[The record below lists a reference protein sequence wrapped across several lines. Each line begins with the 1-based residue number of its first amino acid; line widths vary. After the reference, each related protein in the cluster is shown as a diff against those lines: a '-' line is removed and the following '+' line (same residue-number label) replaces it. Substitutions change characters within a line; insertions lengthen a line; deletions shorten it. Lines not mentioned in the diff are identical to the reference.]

1 MNTKKKSFDE
11 LSDQIRKYL
20 ISNSFV
26 VDDWGFVK
34 KITPG
39 FISHSNIH
47 MNDFVYLVK
56 HIISDE
62 KKQKV
67 KI

>member
-1 MNTKKKSFDE
+1 MNTKEKSFDE

-20 ISNSFV
+20 ISNGFV

-39 FISHSNIH
+39 FVASHIH
-47 MNDFVYLVK
+47 MTDFVYLFK
-56 HIISDE
+56 HIISNE
-62 KKQKV
+62 KKKKV

>member
-1 MNTKKKSFDE
+1 MNTKEKSFDE

-39 FISHSNIH
+39 FTSHSHIH
-47 MNDFVYLVK
+47 MNDFVYLIK
-56 HIISDE
+56 HIKSEE